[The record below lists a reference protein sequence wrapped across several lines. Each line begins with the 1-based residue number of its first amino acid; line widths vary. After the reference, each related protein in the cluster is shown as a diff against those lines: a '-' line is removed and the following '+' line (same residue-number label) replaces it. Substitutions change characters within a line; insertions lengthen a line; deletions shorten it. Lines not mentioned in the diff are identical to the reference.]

1 MSRESSVIIGAGPAG
16 LTAAYELGKR
26 GVTSTVLEASD
37 QVGGIS
43 KTVNY
48 RGYRF
53 DIGGHRFFSKV
64 PLINEL
70 WHEILGEEFLLR
82 PRISRIYY
90 NQHFF
95 DYPLKPMNALAGLGP
110 LESFLIGLSYIKAKF
125 FHIHDEK
132 TFEQWVSNR
141 FGYRLY
147 NIFFKTYTEKVW
159 GIPCHEISA
168 DWAAQRIKN
177 LSLKQAVRNAL
188 FGAKQGID
196 GSTLTS
202 LIEEFHYPRFGPG
215 LMWERCRSLIE
226 SQGSQTVQGVKV
238 ERIQHRQGRVD
249 CVSGRSAAGEQLE
262 YDGRHFVSTMPL
274 RELVH
279 ALDPLPPDEVLKAAQ
294 ALRYRDYL
302 TVVLVIDRESVFPDN
317 WLYVH
322 SPEVKLGRIQNY
334 KNWSP
339 YMVPDPSRTSLG
351 LEYFLWDK
359 DEEWLW
365 PQERLI
371 ELGVRECAQIGLIEP
386 REVKDG
392 TVVRMEKAYPVYDQT
407 YQENVATIR
416 RYLETFSN
424 LQTIG
429 RNGLHRYNNQDHSM
443 LTGVYAAGNILGE
456 RHDVWSVNTE
466 KEYHEEERVGQPNAG
481 DRLVPTRVSI
491 PVGEAIEEYEEK
503 VIEVAFAKIDPLA
516 LGVAVGVVS
525 GLGIFMASAI
535 LLLKSG
541 PVVGPMLSLLG
552 NYFFGYDIT
561 WAGAFLGL
569 LEAGLVGF
577 AVGALAAG
585 LRNWTLK
592 VYAKIVRWRGERED
606 RHHLLDKM

>member
-1 MSRESSVIIGAGPAG
+1 MSRDSAVIIGAGPAG
-16 LTAAYELGKR
+16 LTAAYELKKR
-26 GVTSTVLEASD
+26 GVTTSVLEAST
-37 QVGGIS
+37 QVGGLS
-43 KTVNY
+43 RTVNY

-70 WHEILGEEFLLR
+70 WQEILGEEFLLR
-82 PRISRIYY
+82 PRLSRIYY

-95 DYPLKPMNALAGLGP
+95 NYPLKPINALVGLGP
-110 LESFLIGLSYIKAKF
+110 AESLLVGLSYLRARF
-125 FHIHDEK
+125 IHNRAEK
-132 TFEQWVSNR
+132 TFEEWVSNR

-147 NIFFKTYTEKVW
+147 RIFFKTYTEKVW
-159 GIPCHEISA
+159 GVPCNEISA

-177 LSLKQAVRNAL
+177 LSLKEAVRNAVL
-188 FGAKQGID
+188 GATQGMD
-196 GSTLTS
+196 GIAITS
-202 LIEEFHYPRFGPG
+202 LIEQFHYPRLGPG
-215 LMWERCRSLIE
+215 MMWEKCEASLAK
-226 SQGSQTVQGVKV
+226 QGTVTLRGMKV
-238 ERIQHRQGRVD
+238 ERIRHRQGQVECVTARTETGERVD
-249 CVSGRSAAGEQLE
+249 
-262 YDGRHFVSTMPL
+262 YDGAHFISTMPL
-274 RELVH
+274 RELIH
-279 ALDPLPPDEVLKAAQ
+279 ALDPLPPDPVLKAARG
-294 ALRYRDYL
+294 LRYRDYL
-302 TVVLVIDRESVFPDN
+302 TVVLVVDRESVFPDN

-359 DEEWLW
+359 DEEWSW

-371 ELGVRECAQIGLIEP
+371 ERGVRECAQIGLIDP

-407 YQENVATIR
+407 YQESVATIR
-416 RYLETFSN
+416 QYLKTFSN

-456 RHDVWSVNTE
+456 RHDVWAVNTE
-466 KEYHEEERVGQPNAG
+466 KEYHEEERVAQPNAG
-481 DRLVPTRVSI
+481 DRLVPTRASVS
-491 PVGEAIEEYEEK
+491 VGEAIEESEDT
-503 VIEVAFAKIDPLA
+503 VIEVAFATIDPLA
-516 LGVAVGVVS
+516 LGVAIGVVS

-535 LLLKSG
+535 LLLRSG

-552 NYFFGYDIT
+552 NYLFGFEVT
-561 WAGAFLGL
+561 WAGALIGL
-569 LEAGLVGF
+569 LEGGILGF
-577 AVGALAAG
+577 AAGALAAG
-585 LRNWTLK
+585 LRNWALK
-592 VYAKIVRWRGERED
+592 VYAKIVRWHGERDD
-606 RHHLLDKM
+606 RRHLLDKM

>member
-1 MSRESSVIIGAGPAG
+1 M
-16 LTAAYELGKR
+16 
-26 GVTSTVLEASD
+26 
-37 QVGGIS
+37 
-43 KTVNY
+43 
-48 RGYRF
+48 
-53 DIGGHRFFSKV
+53 
-64 PLINEL
+64 
-70 WHEILGEEFLLR
+70 
-82 PRISRIYY
+82 
-90 NQHFF
+90 
-95 DYPLKPMNALAGLGP
+95 
-110 LESFLIGLSYIKAKF
+110 
-125 FHIHDEK
+125 
-132 TFEQWVSNR
+132 
-141 FGYRLY
+141 
-147 NIFFKTYTEKVW
+147 
-159 GIPCHEISA
+159 
-168 DWAAQRIKN
+168 
-177 LSLKQAVRNAL
+177 
-188 FGAKQGID
+188 
-196 GSTLTS
+196 
-202 LIEEFHYPRFGPG
+202 
-215 LMWERCRSLIE
+215 MWERCRSLIE
-226 SQGSQTVQGVKV
+226 RQGSQTVQGVKV

-249 CVSGRSAAGEQLE
+249 CVSGRSASGEQLE

-279 ALDPLPPDEVLKAAQ
+279 ALDPLPPDDVLKAARS
-294 ALRYRDYL
+294 LRYRDYL
-302 TVVLVIDRESVFPDN
+302 TVVLVVDRESVFPDN

-359 DEEWLW
+359 DEEWSW

-371 ELGVRECAQIGLIEP
+371 ELGVRECAHIGLIEP

-407 YQENVATIR
+407 YQDSVATIR

-443 LTGVYAAGNILGE
+443 LTGVYAASNILGE

-466 KEYHEEERVGQPNAG
+466 KEYHEEERITQLNAG
-481 DRLVPTRVSI
+481 DRLVPTRVSV
-491 PVGEAIEEYEEK
+491 PVGEAIAKSEDK

-535 LLLKSG
+535 LLLKDE

-552 NYFFGYDIT
+552 NYLIGFNVT
-561 WAGAFLGL
+561 WVGAVIGLFEGGL
-569 LEAGLVGF
+569 LGF

-585 LRNWTLK
+585 LRNRALK
-592 VYAKIVRWRGERED
+592 AYAKIVRWRKERDD
-606 RHHLLDKM
+606 RRHLLDKI